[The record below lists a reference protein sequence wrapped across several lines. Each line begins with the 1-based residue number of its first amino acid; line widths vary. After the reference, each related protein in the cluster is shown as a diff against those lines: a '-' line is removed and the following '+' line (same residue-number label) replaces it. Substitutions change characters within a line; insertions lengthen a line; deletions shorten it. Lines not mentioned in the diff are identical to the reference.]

1 MHKLTHR
8 GEKLQNPKASQ
19 CYNYTSFFLLGKH
32 EGGVLGG
39 SYLAPCS
46 HPPLPHSP
54 AFTTSLAA
62 QIGEP
67 GINFSPEKKK
77 KAVEAQQVLLILLQL
92 EGLGIKVEAG
102 VGGPLPLTERGFVR
116 ISGERRSFRRGT

>member
-32 EGGVLGG
+32 EGGWWG

-62 QIGEP
+62 QIGEL
-67 GINFSPEKKK
+67 GINFSPGKKKK

-102 VGGPLPLTERGFVR
+102 VGGLCL
-116 ISGERRSFRRGT
+116 SRREAL